1 MGSNKGKVSR
11 LVMTALVLLAL
22 AGFAASLYLAVSH
35 YSILSGQRTGASFCS
50 VSEVVD
56 CDAVAASPYSEIY
69 QIPWASFG
77 ALVYLFLISFGL
89 LGLAFEPLS
98 AFALRF
104 TFVIS
109 LFCLLF
115 DAYLAFIGFAVLKL
129 ICIVCIFT
137 YLVNLGILVL
147 SKLALGEGVMSIL
160 RGVWRSLPFLD
171 AYLGD
176 QRHMARLL
184 HCLNLVILIFGMA
197 SIIGVRYHFVGEKG
211 QKVAKILE
219 SFAKQ
224 KPVAITLEGSPRLG
238 PERAKVIIVEFS
250 DFQCPY
256 CKEFASALKM
266 IQKRYA
272 RDLALYFKH
281 YPLDNLCNPY
291 MQRPFHQDACK
302 LAQIGVCAQ
311 AIGIFWEMD
320 EVLFNT
326 SKHGEDS
333 LNRALSA
340 KGVAEEDIISCSEQP
355 ETRDRVVQ
363 DIQEGRRA
371 GVKATPTIFINGYR
385 LEGALDSF
393 TLSLLVERL
402 LERGKY

>member
-1 MGSNKGKVSR
+1 
-11 LVMTALVLLAL
+11 MTALVFLAL

-56 CDAVAASPYSEIY
+56 CDAVAASPYSEIH

-77 ALVYLFLISFGL
+77 ALVYLLLISFGL

-104 TFVIS
+104 TFLIS
-109 LFCLLF
+109 LLCVLF

-147 SKLALGEGVMSIL
+147 SKVALGEGVRGIL
-160 RGVWRSLPFLD
+160 GGAWRSLPFLD
-171 AYLGD
+171 ASLGE
-176 QRHMARLL
+176 QRHMARLFHSL
-184 HCLNLVILIFGMA
+184 ILVILIFGMA
-197 SIIGVRYHFVGEKG
+197 GIIGTRHHFVGDKA
-211 QKVAKILE
+211 QTVAKILE
-219 SFAKQ
+219 SFAQ
-224 KPVAITLEGSPRLG
+224 QRPVAIALEGSPRLG
-238 PERAKVIIVEFS
+238 PERAKVTIVEFS

-266 IQKRYA
+266 VQKRYA

-291 MQRPFHQDACK
+291 MQRPFHQEACK
-302 LAQIGVCAQ
+302 LAQMGVCAQ
-311 AIGIFWEMD
+311 ERGIFWEMD
-320 EVLFNT
+320 EVLFN
-326 SKHGEDS
+326 SGKHGEDS
-333 LNRALSA
+333 LKKALSA
-340 KGVAEEDIISCSEQP
+340 RGVALEEMSSCSVQQQ
-355 ETRDRVVQ
+355 TRDRVVQ

-385 LEGALDSF
+385 LEGALDSL

-402 LERGKY
+402 LEGGRPLGGGR